1 MENLTQFIFGL
12 VDTVKKTFNNDT
24 SEDASDM
31 AKRKSLIYGEL
42 F

>member
-1 MENLTQFIFGL
+1 MENLSQFMFGL
-12 VDTVKKTFNNDT
+12 VDTVKKTFSNDPN
-24 SEDASDM
+24 EDAADI